1 MILYFASFS
10 VFLPL
15 PPLLLLLLLLLPLLL
30 FIFISFYKC
39 FHATSG
45 AKCRWQA
52 CHQHFEPMLPPLLL
66 MLLQLQLQTP
76 RRASCC
82 SSPFPILFRSIGNS
96 QRTAAISLKFTAC
109 CMQKKKLLRSINV
122 NSGCP
127 HSVAYRCSRLCS
139 YPCLLLLPLLI
150 NSTPTSQA
158 FCLLLLLLPLLR
170 INKYISLTYAQ
181 INNRAIF

>member
-1 MILYFASFS
+1 MFS
-10 VFLPL
+10 CNKRRKVSLTGVSSAL
-15 PPLLLLLLLLLPLLL
+15 WANAAAAAADAAAVAIADATTRLLLLLPLPDPLSKHWQL
-30 FIFISFYKC
+30 ATHGSNFIKIYC
-39 FHATSG
+39 MLHA
-45 AKCRWQA
+45 
-52 CHQHFEPMLPPLLL
+52 
-66 MLLQLQLQTP
+66 
-76 RRASCC
+76 
-82 SSPFPILFRSIGNS
+82 
-96 QRTAAISLKFTAC
+96 
-109 CMQKKKLLRSINV
+109 KKKLLRSINV